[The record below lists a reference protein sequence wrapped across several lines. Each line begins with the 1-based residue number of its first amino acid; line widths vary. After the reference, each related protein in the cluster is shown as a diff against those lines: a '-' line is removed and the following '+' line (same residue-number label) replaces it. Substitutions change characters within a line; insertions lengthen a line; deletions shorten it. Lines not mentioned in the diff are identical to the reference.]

1 MPPKKNPDWISWR
14 DSIPKAIIVEDL
26 ITGILPL
33 DDGVMSAE
41 EAWKMYGEMVEFK
54 EAKVVFSQFKARLK
68 DHRKQVEGDFGRA
81 QEEAKKVTHDRALF
95 PRKLTNSKGEL
106 VFDLH
111 PAKDLLRADIEKEKH
126 KGKKPSELWASHS
139 EYKQFDKGIF

>member
-41 EAWKMYGEMVEFK
+41 EERKMYGEMVDFK
-54 EAKVVFSQFKARLK
+54 EAK
-68 DHRKQVEGDFGRA
+68 
-81 QEEAKKVTHDRALF
+81 
-95 PRKLTNSKGEL
+95 
-106 VFDLH
+106 
-111 PAKDLLRADIEKEKH
+111 ADK
-126 KGKKPSELWASHS
+126 
-139 EYKQFDKGIF
+139 